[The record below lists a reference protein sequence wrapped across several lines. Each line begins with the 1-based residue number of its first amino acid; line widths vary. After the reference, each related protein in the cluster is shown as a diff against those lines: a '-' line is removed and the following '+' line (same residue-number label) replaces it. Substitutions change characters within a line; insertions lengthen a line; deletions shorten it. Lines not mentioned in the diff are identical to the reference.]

1 MIYNLQKQKNENL
14 NVLSSLKSRCLST
27 KIKLGLILIAVGLFF
42 SCKEAPQQPENV
54 EIKPNIIMVMVDQ
67 MRFDRFGSMGD
78 AIVKTPN
85 IDALVQEGMLFKNAY
100 CPSPVCAPSRASVKT
115 GIFPP
120 GNGMV
125 TNWVPFKEKVA
136 GTNSINEYL
145 LTERLK
151 SQGYNTGLVG
161 KLHFVP
167 ADNEFGF
174 DFKALNDAPYSVYA
188 DDDKNSDYV
197 KWLKETHFKHNEKDI
212 IEIFDRDE
220 NYYPDSIYKFIMGSG
235 WRTKEQHD
243 IPWTAQESMNFIE
256 SSNPEEPFFLFT
268 SFFGPHQPY
277 LAPSPWDEMYN
288 PDDMV
293 LGPRFYSNL
302 ENSPI
307 FKMSPFGKL
316 SKKLRASWDE
326 RKYKEVLAAYYG
338 QITMID
344 HYLGKMFDQLKEK
357 GIWENTWIVF
367 LADHGDFNTAYGTFF
382 KGEMYDVSA
391 KIPLLIKPVAG
402 YGKKGVYTELVNSID
417 VYGTLLDISGDKDW
431 ANLPEM
437 ESRSLLPII
446 QEEKTTFEW
455 ENKVYSIIGEDPE
468 KNLCMLRSG
477 SLKIT
482 RKAMSNNKTIY
493 ELYDFDKDPLE
504 TQNVFGDTAYT
515 EVQEKLKTD
524 IDVWWKKQ
532 ADRYPKEIDKSFQTQ

>member
-1 MIYNLQKQKNENL
+1 M
-14 NVLSSLKSRCLST
+14 
-27 KIKLGLILIAVGLFF
+27 KLGFTLIILGLVL
-42 SCKEAPQQPENV
+42 SCKEAEKPIKKKEA
-54 EIKPNIIMVMVDQ
+54 KPNIIMVMVDQ
-67 MRFDRFGSMGD
+67 MRFDRFGAMGD
-78 AIVKTPN
+78 TIVKTPN
-85 IDALVQEGMLFKNAY
+85 IDALFQDGLLFKNAY

-115 GIFPP
+115 GIYPP

-136 GTNSINEYL
+136 GTTDISQYL

-151 SQGYNTGLVG
+151 SQGYYTGMVG
-161 KLHFVP
+161 KLHYVP
-167 ADNEFGF
+167 AADTFGF

-188 DDDKNSDYV
+188 NDDENSDYI
-197 KWLKETHFKHNEKDI
+197 KWLRKTHFKSNEKDI
-212 IEIFDRDE
+212 VEIFDRDE

-243 IPWTAQESMNFIE
+243 IPWTAQESIDFIE
-256 SSNPEEPFFLFT
+256 NSNPEEPFFLFT

-277 LAPSPWDEMYN
+277 LAPPPWDAMYN
-288 PDDMV
+288 PDDIA
-293 LGPRFYSNL
+293 LGPRFYSGM

-326 RKYKEVLAAYYG
+326 RRYKEVLAAYYG

-391 KIPLLIKPVAG
+391 KIPLIIKPAAG
-402 YGKKGVYTELVNSID
+402 YGKKGVREELVNSLD
-417 VYGTLLDISGDKDW
+417 VYGTLLDIAGDKEW
-431 ANLPEM
+431 TNLPEM

-446 QEEKTTFEW
+446 QAKNTTSEW

-477 SLKIT
+477 ALKII
-482 RKAMSNNKTIY
+482 RKAIGNNEAVY

-504 TQNVFGDTAYT
+504 TQNIYGSAAYA
-515 EVQEKLKTD
+515 EVQENLKTA
-524 IDVWWKKQ
+524 IDAWWKQQ
-532 ADRYPKEIDKSFQTQ
+532 AERYPREIDKSFQIL

>member
-1 MIYNLQKQKNENL
+1 MNKIGTRL
-14 NVLSSLKSRCLST
+14 VLA
-27 KIKLGLILIAVGLFF
+27 IAILALFF
-42 SCKEAPQQPENV
+42 SCKETTKQV
-54 EIKPNIIMVMVDQ
+54 EKKAVKPNILMVMVDQ
-67 MRFDRFGSMGD
+67 MRFDRFGAMGD
-78 AIVKTPN
+78 TIVKTPN
-85 IDALVQEGMLFKNAY
+85 IDALLQDGLLFKNTY

-136 GTNSINEYL
+136 GTTSIDQYL

-167 ADNEFGF
+167 AADEFGF

-197 KWLKETHFKHNEKDI
+197 KWLQTNHFKHNEKDI
-212 IEIFDRDE
+212 VATFDRDE

-243 IPWTAQESMNFIE
+243 IPWTAQESMDFIE
-256 SSNPEEPFFLFT
+256 NSSPDKPFFLFT

-277 LAPSPWDEMYN
+277 LAPTPWDTMYN

-293 LGPRFYSNL
+293 LGPRFYSDM
-302 ENSPI
+302 ESSPI
-307 FKMSPFGKL
+307 FTMSPFGKL
-316 SKKLRASWDE
+316 SKKLRTSWDE

-338 QITMID
+338 QISMID

-357 GIWENTWIVF
+357 GLWENTWIVF

-391 KIPLLIKPVAG
+391 KIPLLIKPAAG
-402 YGKKGVYTELVNSID
+402 YGKKGIREELVNSLD
-417 VYGTLLDISGDKDW
+417 VYGTLLDVAGDKEW
-431 ANLPEM
+431 ADLPQM

-446 QEEKTTFEW
+446 REGNTASEW
-455 ENKVYSIIGEDPE
+455 ENKVYSIIGEDPN
-468 KNLCMLRSG
+468 KNLCMLRLG
-477 SLKIT
+477 PLKMI
-482 RKAMSNNKTIY
+482 RKAISEEQAIY
-493 ELYDFDKDPLE
+493 ELYDFDQDPLE
-504 TQNVFGDTAYT
+504 TQNVFDDPNYA
-515 EVQEKLKTD
+515 EVQQKLKTELD
-524 IDVWWKKQ
+524 AWWKKQ
-532 ADRYPKEIDKSFQTQ
+532 GERYPKELDKSFQVQ

>member
-1 MIYNLQKQKNENL
+1 MIYNLQKQKKENW
-14 NVLSSLKSRCLST
+14 NILSSLGSRYLST
-27 KIKLGLILIAVGLFF
+27 KIKLGLIVIAFGLFF
-42 SCKEAPQQPENV
+42 SCKEAAQQRENV

-78 AIVKTPN
+78 TIVKTPN
-85 IDALVQEGMLFKNAY
+85 IDALLQEGMLFKNAY

-151 SQGYNTGLVG
+151 LQGYNTGLVG

-167 ADNEFGF
+167 TDNKFGF
-174 DFKALNDAPYSVYA
+174 EFKALNDAPYSVYA
-188 DDDKNSDYV
+188 NDDKNSDYV
-197 KWLKETHFKHNEKDI
+197 KWLKETHFKHTEKDI

-235 WRTKEQHD
+235 WRTREQHD

-256 SSNPEEPFFLFT
+256 SSDPEEPFFLFT

-277 LAPSPWDEMYN
+277 LAPSPWDEMYD

-293 LGPRFYSNL
+293 LGPRFYSEM

-391 KIPLLIKPVAG
+391 KIPLVIKPVAG
-402 YGKKGVYTELVNSID
+402 YGKKGAYAELVNSID
-417 VYGTLLDISGDKDW
+417 VYGTLLDIAGDKDW

-446 QEEKTTFEW
+446 QEDKTAFEW

-477 SLKIT
+477 SLKII
-482 RKAMSNNKTIY
+482 RKAMSDNKAIY

-504 TQNVFGDTAYT
+504 TQNVFGDTVYT

-524 IDVWWKKQ
+524 IDTWWKKQ
-532 ADRYPKEIDKSFQTQ
+532 AERYPNEIDKSFQTH